1 MVFNLQNFAVKY
13 LSNSL
18 ANYEY
23 FKEAFDS
30 LFLLHPVS
38 IIQQNV
44 LQTILII
51 FTVWTFEKLETKY
64 NNMHNDGVEQLLL
77 VLRNRTALCIELQN
91 IL

>member
-23 FKEAFDS
+23 FKEVFDS

-51 FTVWTFEKLETKY
+51 FTVWTF
-64 NNMHNDGVEQLLL
+64 
-77 VLRNRTALCIELQN
+77 
-91 IL
+91 